1 MKPVELAKDIFWIGA
16 VDYNKRNFHGYSRSP
31 RGTTYNSY
39 LVRDEKNVVIKRNLN
54 DVKCT
59 FLRVVYNY
67 LK

>member
-39 LVRDEKNVVIKRNLN
+39 LVRDEKNVVLTRWTTITPEP
-54 DVKCT
+54 CSAASPS
-59 FLRVVYNY
+59 
-67 LK
+67 

>member
-39 LVRDEKNVVIKRNLN
+39 LVR
-54 DVKCT
+54 
-59 FLRVVYNY
+59 FF
-67 LK
+67 